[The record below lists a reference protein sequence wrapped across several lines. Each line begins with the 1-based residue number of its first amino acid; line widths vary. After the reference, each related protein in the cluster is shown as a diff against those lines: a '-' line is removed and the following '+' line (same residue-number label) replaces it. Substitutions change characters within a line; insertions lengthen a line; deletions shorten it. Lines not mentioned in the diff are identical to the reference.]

1 LIPRFRRIISSYEI
15 IGFLA
20 SLGSQLRLRQ
30 RNQEFYSQSKEDS
43 IISRFCPEQSGH
55 YVDVGSGRPISGSNS
70 YYFYKKGWDGVLI
83 DPIRRNE
90 RLSRIL
96 RPRDQFHRVLVGAE
110 GNVTFYETYPYEY
123 STTSSEVFKN
133 LLESGLVVLRH
144 QTLLKV
150 SPFSDF
156 NVEIL
161 DNEPSFLSI
170 DAEGADFEVLQS
182 NNWSKYKPRVICI
195 ESPQD
200 SDKNS
205 HSIVDYLD
213 QRGYQLVEQTQLSKV
228 FVSKIYLQSFI
239 GGDTPQHL
247 K

>member
-1 LIPRFRRIISSYEI
+1 
-15 IGFLA
+15 
-20 SLGSQLRLRQ
+20 
-30 RNQEFYSQSKEDS
+30 
-43 IISRFCPEQSGH
+43 
-55 YVDVGSGRPISGSNS
+55 VGSGRPISGSNS

-90 RLSRIL
+90 RLSRFL
-96 RPRDQFHRVLVGAE
+96 RPRDQFHRVLVGAQ

-144 QTLLKV
+144 QTQLKV
-150 SPFSDF
+150 RPLSDF

-161 DNEPSFLSI
+161 DNEPSFLSK

-205 HSIVDYLD
+205 QSIVDYLD

-239 GGDTPQHL
+239 GGDTPRHL